1 MSDQLGLHMS
11 RDQVYSSQHLA
22 SLQAPDGTGGVNAGR
37 TCRTNLPVKTYA
49 APTKEQLSPFQC
61 QQCKKFHTKQIG
73 INFIPVEGGEWRAE
87 VRVLIVIQQ
96 TLKACFC
103 VADLQRNLVK
113 YNVVAFILCCRLI
126 HLP

>member
-49 APTKEQLSPFQC
+49 APTKEQLSPFHMPTVQ
-61 QQCKKFHTKQIG
+61 
-73 INFIPVEGGEWRAE
+73 E
-87 VRVLIVIQQ
+87 VSYQ
-96 TLKACFC
+96 
-103 VADLQRNLVK
+103 ADWDQLHSSR
-113 YNVVAFILCCRLI
+113 RR
-126 HLP
+126 